1 MMFPVIAPNVIVNAA
16 KPSKIRAD
24 KVRMSD
30 AEPCILH
37 ALRLP
42 MIRAISATCIA
53 LVLLLGGQA
62 HAGKQ
67 LIAVLGLEVVDQ
79 QGGTP
84 TPQDTQVAK
93 ALTEGL
99 RGRAKLG
106 SGPFQ
111 IAGNS
116 DKELIDEKLLKNCDT
131 EAPTCMAQ
139 IGADLG
145 ADVLMYGRIEKQGK
159 SYAVTMKLLD
169 VHRKLVEKSSNDT
182 IPPTQTSEAEI
193 NRWAVNIYKK
203 LTGQNTGGQILVKV
217 ANADRGTILIN
228 GEEKGNITNG
238 TGQVNGLEEGKY
250 KVAIEAGGFRRWEE
264 SVTVKAGETTNV
276 PVKLE
281 KVPDQ
286 GGGTGPVIEPPGGG
300 GGTPV
305 GHGGGGGGGT
315 GMWKGVFLGSVAVGL
330 AGGAWWINSFQKG
343 QHYEQLACEANF
355 YSNVKD
361 APVGCTDTFQR
372 DNTYLNYVNGRMTA
386 WQNQSYVGGVIVG
399 VGAVVGAI
407 AFYKGFVATSGS
419 SSEHAANG
427 HRVHRDRFV
436 VTPIISP
443 SGAGVRLDW

>member
-1 MMFPVIAPNVIVNAA
+1 
-16 KPSKIRAD
+16 
-24 KVRMSD
+24 
-30 AEPCILH
+30 
-37 ALRLP
+37 

-53 LVLLLGGQA
+53 LMLLLGGQA

-106 SGPFQ
+106 NGPFQ

-182 IPPTQTSEAEI
+182 IPPSQTSEAEI

-203 LTGQNTGGQILVKV
+203 LTGQNTAGQILVKV
-217 ANADRGTILIN
+217 SNAERGTILIN

-250 KVAIEAGGFRRWEE
+250 KVAIEVGGFRRWEE

-281 KVPDQ
+281 KMPDQ
-286 GGGTGPVIEPPGGG
+286 GGNGGGTGPIIEPPGGG

-305 GHGGGGGGGT
+305 GPGGGGGGGA

-330 AGGAWWINSFQKG
+330 AGGAWWIYSFQKG
-343 QHYEQLACEANF
+343 QGYESLACENGYYAN
-355 YSNVKD
+355 VVD
-361 APVGCTDTFQR
+361 APVSCTPDTKNPQSLG
-372 DNTYLNYVNGRMTA
+372 YLNNRMDA
-386 WQNQSYVGGVIVG
+386 WKTQTYVGGAIVG
-399 VGAVVGAI
+399 VGAVVGVI
-407 AFYKGFVATSGS
+407 AFYKGFIAKNGS
-419 SSEHAANG
+419 SSEHAVNG
-427 HRVHRDRFV
+427 RRVHRDRFV

-443 SGAGVRLDW
+443 NGAAVRLDW